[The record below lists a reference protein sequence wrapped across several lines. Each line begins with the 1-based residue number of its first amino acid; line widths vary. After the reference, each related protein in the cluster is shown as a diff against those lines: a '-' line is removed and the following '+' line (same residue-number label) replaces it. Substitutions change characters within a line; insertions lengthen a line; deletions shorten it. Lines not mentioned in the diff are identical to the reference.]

1 MKIKIRNKNLLVLW
15 LATPLLIIIGGC
27 SIFNE
32 TRFEKALGQDVNL
45 IEYAHDIADD
55 LIDEAYP
62 PLAPRQPGTSILTTT
77 FVDNNDLLLTSQF
90 GRLLQEHIGSR
101 FVQQGY
107 TVKELKLRNRL
118 HIEEKSGETILSRQL
133 NLIKGKQDARA
144 ILIGT
149 ISHAQR
155 TMYISAR
162 LVNPVDATI
171 ISSKSYRLYMDKNVL
186 AMYNLR
192 PTGTTDF
199 VDQPDEPLMN
209 SILY

>member
-1 MKIKIRNKNLLVLW
+1 MDTSVPGKKLFALCSALSLLLF
-15 LATPLLIIIGGC
+15 LASC
-27 SIFNE
+27 SFFNE
-32 TRFEKALGQDVNL
+32 TVFEESLGSDVNL
-45 IEYAHDIADD
+45 VTYAYDIADD

-107 TVKELKLRNRL
+107 TVKELKLRKNL
-118 HIEEKSGETILSRQL
+118 LVEEKSGETILSRQL
-133 NLIKGKQDARA
+133 RLIEGRQDARA
-144 ILIGT
+144 VLIGT

-155 TMYISAR
+155 TMYITAR
-162 LVNPVDATI
+162 LVNPVDATTL
-171 ISSKSYRLYMDKNVL
+171 SSKNYRLYMDKNVL

-192 PTGTTDF
+192 PTETTDL

>member
-1 MKIKIRNKNLLVLW
+1 MDTNIPTNKLFALCFVI
-15 LATPLLIIIGGC
+15 PLLIITSGC

-32 TRFEKALGQDVNL
+32 TVLEEPLGRDVNL
-45 IEYAHDIADD
+45 VTYAYDIADD
-55 LIDEAYP
+55 LIYEAFP
-62 PLAPRQPGTSILTTT
+62 PLAPRQPNTSILTTT
-77 FVDNNDLLLTSQF
+77 FVDNNDLLVTSHF

-107 TVKELKLRNRL
+107 TVKELKLRKNL
-118 HIEEKSGETILSRQL
+118 LVEEKSGETILSRQL
-133 NLIKGKQDARA
+133 RLIDGKQNARA
-144 ILIGT
+144 ILVGT

-155 TMYISAR
+155 TMYITAR

-171 ISSKSYRLYMDKNVL
+171 ISSKNYRLYMDKNVL

-192 PTGTTDF
+192 PEEQTEF
-199 VDQPDEPLMN
+199 IDQPGEPLMN